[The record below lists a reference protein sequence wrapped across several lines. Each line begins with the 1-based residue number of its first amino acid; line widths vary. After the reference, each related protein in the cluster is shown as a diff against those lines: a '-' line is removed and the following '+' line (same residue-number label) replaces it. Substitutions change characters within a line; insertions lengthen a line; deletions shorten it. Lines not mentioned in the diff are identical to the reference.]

1 VKGRPVLVGVFV
13 VGGLLLFTAG
23 LFLIGNRRML
33 FTETFHVYAEFAEI
47 ASLDN
52 GAKVRVAGMDAG
64 EVENIRVPSGPAGRF
79 RILMRV
85 REDLHPL
92 IRLDSVA
99 TIQNDGLVGNKFVQI
114 ESGSEGS
121 PLVADAGTI
130 QSREPFDIA
139 DLMQKMSD
147 TIDSVNTM
155 LVDVKKNLDTALASV
170 SDVASDAQTLMTEV
184 SGDVRTILASTDRMT
199 TDLTAIIDG
208 VRKGRGSVGKFVND
222 DTMYNSVKT
231 MMADAERA
239 VANVREASEQA
250 KGAIADLRGEGGPVR
265 GVTGHLEQTLAAARD
280 AMSDLAENMEALKRN
295 FFFRGFF
302 NRRGYFD
309 LDDVTP
315 AEYRQGALATG
326 DRRVLKIWLDAG
338 VLFEADANGDERL
351 RDGALARLDSAM
363 SQYVR
368 YPRSSPL
375 VIESYSQEATGDAR
389 YLTGTRR
396 AKLVRD
402 YLVSRFQLDPNYV
415 GTMMLGT
422 QAEDSPSGNTWNGIA
437 LALFVPTTAA
447 KRGAGPIP

>member
-1 VKGRPVLVGVFV
+1 MKARPALVGIFV
-13 VGGLLLFTAG
+13 VGGIVLFTAG

-33 FTETFHVYAEFAEI
+33 FTETFQVYAEFAEI
-47 ASLDN
+47 AALDN

-64 EVENIRVPSGPAGRF
+64 EVENIRVPSGPTGHF
-79 RILMRV
+79 RIRMRV

-114 ESGSEGS
+114 ESGSEAS
-121 PLVADAGTI
+121 PVVPDTGTI

-155 LVDVKKNLDTALASV
+155 LVDVKRNLDTALASV
-170 SDVASDAQTLMTEV
+170 SDVASDAQTLMNEV

-199 TDLTAIIDG
+199 ADLTAIVDG
-208 VRKGRGSVGKFVND
+208 VRKGRGTIGKFVND
-222 DTMYNSVKT
+222 DALYNNVKT
-231 MMADAERA
+231 MMADAEKA
-239 VANVREASEQA
+239 VTNVREASEQA
-250 KGAIADLRGEGGPVR
+250 KGAIADLRGEGGPVK
-265 GVTGHLEQTLAAARD
+265 GVTGHLQQTLSAARD
-280 AMSDLAENMEALKRN
+280 AMTDLAENTEALKRN

-315 AEYRQGALATG
+315 AQYRQGALATK
-326 DRRVLKIWLDAG
+326 DRRVLKIWLGAN
-338 VLFEADANGDERL
+338 VLFESDANGEERL
-351 RDGALARLDSAM
+351 SEGGQARLDSAM

-375 VIESYSQEATGDAR
+375 VIETYSQQATETAR
-389 YLTGTRR
+389 YLAGTRR

-402 YLVSRFQLDPNYV
+402 YLVSRFHLDTNYV
-415 GTMMLGT
+415 ATMLLGT
-422 QAEDSPSGNTWNGIA
+422 EAKDSPSGNSWDGIA
-437 LALFVPTTAA
+437 LALFVPTTAL
-447 KRGAGPIP
+447 KGTAGSMP

>member
-1 VKGRPVLVGVFV
+1 VKARPVLVGVFV
-13 VGGLLLFTAG
+13 IGGIVLFTAG

-33 FTETFHVYAEFAEI
+33 FTETFHVYAEFAGI
-47 ASLDN
+47 AALDN

-64 EVENIRVPSGPAGRF
+64 EVENIRVPAGPAGRF
-79 RILMRV
+79 RIRMRV

-121 PLVADAGTI
+121 PVVPDTGTI

-170 SDVASDAQTLMTEV
+170 SDVASDAQTLMNEV

-199 TDLTAIIDG
+199 ADLTAIVDG
-208 VRKGRGSVGKFVND
+208 VRKGHGTIGKFVND
-222 DTMYNSVKT
+222 DALYNNVKT
-231 MMADAERA
+231 MMADAEKA
-239 VANVREASEQA
+239 VTNVREASEQA
-250 KGAIADLRGEGGPVR
+250 KDAIADLRGEGGPVK
-265 GVTGHLEQTLAAARD
+265 GVTGHLQQTLAAARD
-280 AMSDLAENMEALKRN
+280 AMTDLAENTEALKRN

-326 DRRVLKIWLDAG
+326 DRRVLKIWLGAN
-338 VLFEADANGDERL
+338 VLFETDANGEDRL
-351 RDGALARLDSAM
+351 TAGGQARLDSAM

-375 VIESYSQEATGDAR
+375 VIETYSQEATGAAR

-402 YLVSRFQLDPNYV
+402 YLVSKFQLDTKYV
-415 GTMMLGT
+415 ATMLLGT
-422 QAEDSPSGNTWNGIA
+422 EAKDSPSGNTWDGIA
-437 LALFVPTTAA
+437 LALFVPATALT
-447 KRGAGPIP
+447 GAAGSMP